1 MNSKNS
7 TMIEL
12 APHNL
17 CTGCTSCANT
27 CPHHAITMQADG
39 EGFLYPAIDRNLCV
53 ECGLCTKRC
62 PILLPEQQKNESSPK
77 AFALW
82 SYPDRTVSS
91 SGGAFSAFA
100 RSVIKKGGR
109 VWGAAFV
116 GKLKCRHVESDS
128 LDGLAALRGSKY
140 VQSDLGSVFSLIKEE
155 LQQGIQVLFCGTP
168 CQVAGLQAYL
178 HKGYDNLLTLDLA
191 CHGVPSDAILQAY
204 IKKLSVKKG
213 INIDKFEFRRL
224 NGWGKAPAVEIRGKL
239 CPIYG
244 IDDLYMRAFD
254 RSALFRLSCYSC
266 PYARL
271 PRLGD
276 CTIADFWGIGRHGKP
291 FKQNV
296 LKGVSLVLANNKKGE
311 KAVSQLENVFMEQR
325 TLEEAL
331 IENHN
336 ITHPSLRHPQRNL
349 IIHAFLNPNKTLDEI
364 AVEFNLIDKSL
375 KGQIK
380 ELASKWHVFDLVKSV
395 YNKYKSL

>member
-1 MNSKNS
+1 
-7 TMIEL
+7 MIEL
-12 APHNL
+12 ASHDL
-17 CTGCTSCANT
+17 CTGCTSCVNT
-27 CPHHAITMQADG
+27 CSHHAITMQADS
-39 EGFLYPAIDRNLCV
+39 EGFLYPVINRNLCV

-62 PILLPEQQKNESSPK
+62 PILLPVKQKNESSPK

-116 GKLKCRHVESDS
+116 GKLKCRHAEADS
-128 LDGLAALRGSKY
+128 LDELAALRGSKY
-140 VQSDLGSVFSLIKEE
+140 VQSDLGSVFSQIKEE

-168 CQVAGLQAYL
+168 CQVAGLRAYL
-178 HKGYDNLLTLDLA
+178 HKEYDNLLTLDLA
-191 CHGVPSDAILQAY
+191 CHGVPSDAIFQAY
-204 IKKLSVKKG
+204 IKKLSVKKE
-213 INIDKFEFRRL
+213 INVDKFEFRRL

-239 CPIYG
+239 RPIYG
-244 IDDLYMRAFD
+244 IDNLYMRAFD
-254 RSALFRLSCYSC
+254 QSALFRSSCYSC

-311 KAVSQLENVFMEQR
+311 ETISQLEDVFMEQR

-331 IENHN
+331 VENHN
-336 ITHPSLRHPQRNL
+336 ITHPSVQHPRRNL
-349 IIHAFLNPNKTLDEI
+349 IIRAFLNPNKSLDEI
-364 AVEFNLIDKSL
+364 AVEFDLIDNSL
-375 KGQIK
+375 KGKVK
-380 ELASKWHVFDLVKSV
+380 ELASKWHVFDMVKSV

>member
-1 MNSKNS
+1 
-7 TMIEL
+7 MIEL

-140 VQSDLGSVFSLIKEE
+140 VQSDL
-155 LQQGIQVLFCGTP
+155 VLF
-168 CQVAGLQAYL
+168 
-178 HKGYDNLLTLDLA
+178 
-191 CHGVPSDAILQAY
+191 
-204 IKKLSVKKG
+204 
-213 INIDKFEFRRL
+213 
-224 NGWGKAPAVEIRGKL
+224 
-239 CPIYG
+239 
-244 IDDLYMRAFD
+244 
-254 RSALFRLSCYSC
+254 
-266 PYARL
+266 
-271 PRLGD
+271 
-276 CTIADFWGIGRHGKP
+276 
-291 FKQNV
+291 
-296 LKGVSLVLANNKKGE
+296 
-311 KAVSQLENVFMEQR
+311 
-325 TLEEAL
+325 
-331 IENHN
+331 
-336 ITHPSLRHPQRNL
+336 
-349 IIHAFLNPNKTLDEI
+349 FL
-364 AVEFNLIDKSL
+364 
-375 KGQIK
+375 
-380 ELASKWHVFDLVKSV
+380 
-395 YNKYKSL
+395 

>member
-1 MNSKNS
+1 
-7 TMIEL
+7 MIEL

-140 VQSDLGSVFSLIKEE
+140 VQSDLGHVFRQVKKDLKDG
-155 LQQGIQVLFCGTP
+155 LTVLFSGTP
-168 CQVAGLQAYL
+168 CQTAGLNSYIGKKL
-178 HKGYDNLLTLDLA
+178 RDHLILVDIV
-191 CHGVPSDAILQAY
+191 CHGVPGPYLWRDYIAYLEKKHGDKICWVNFRDKQAFGWTAHKGTFKFVKGGGKMSFTYLFYQHIMFRSSCGKCHFTNTKRPSDI
-204 IKKLSVKKG
+204 
-213 INIDKFEFRRL
+213 
-224 NGWGKAPAVEIRGKL
+224 
-239 CPIYG
+239 
-244 IDDLYMRAFD
+244 
-254 RSALFRLSCYSC
+254 
-266 PYARL
+266 
-271 PRLGD
+271 
-276 CTIADFWGIGRHGKP
+276 TIADFWGWQKTAPDINKDD
-291 FKQNV
+291 
-296 LKGVSLVLANNKKGE
+296 KGVSLILVNTAKGQE
-311 KAVSQLENVFMEQR
+311 LFDAIKNRMIVIPAQLEDCLQPNLQ
-325 TLEEAL
+325 
-331 IENHN
+331 
-336 ITHPSLRHPQRNL
+336 HPSYPHPLKEAFEHDYAKHGFVYVAKKYGDMGWRYRFSILKRKISTAKKLLMQR
-349 IIHAFLNPNKTLDEI
+349 IGK
-364 AVEFNLIDKSL
+364 
-375 KGQIK
+375 
-380 ELASKWHVFDLVKSV
+380 
-395 YNKYKSL
+395 

>member
-1 MNSKNS
+1 
-7 TMIEL
+7 MIEL

-53 ECGLCTKRC
+53 ECGLCMKRC
-62 PILLPEQQKNESSPK
+62 PILLPVQQKNESSPK

-116 GKLKCRHVESDS
+116 GKLKCKHVEVDS
-128 LDGLAALRGSKY
+128 LDGLVALRGSKY
-140 VQSDLGSVFSLIKEE
+140 VQSELDSVFSRIKGE
-155 LQQGIQVLFCGTP
+155 LQHGIQVLFCGTP

-178 HKGYDNLLTLDLA
+178 HKEYENLLTLDLA
-191 CHGVPSDAILQAY
+191 CHGVPSDAVFKAY
-204 IKKLSVKKG
+204 IKKLSAKKRT
-213 INIDKFEFRRL
+213 NIDNFGFRRL
-224 NGWGKAPAVEIRGKL
+224 NGWGFAPAVEITSKW

-244 IDDLYMRAFD
+244 IDNLYMRAFD
-254 RSALFRLSCYSC
+254 CSALFRLSCYSC
-266 PYARL
+266 PYARI
-271 PRLGD
+271 PRIGD

-296 LKGVSLVLANNKKGE
+296 LKGVSLVLVNNKKGE
-311 KAVSQLENVFMEQR
+311 DAISQLEDVFMEQR

-331 IENHN
+331 VENHN
-336 ITHPSLRHPQRNL
+336 ITSPSVPHPQRNQ
-349 IIHAFLNPNKTLDEI
+349 IIQVFLNPNKSLNEI
-364 AVEFNLIDKSL
+364 AEEFDLIDNSL
-375 KGQIK
+375 KGKVK
-380 ELASKWHVFDLVKSV
+380 ELASKWHVFDVVKSV

>member
-1 MNSKNS
+1 
-7 TMIEL
+7 MIEL
-12 APHNL
+12 APYDL
-17 CTGCTSCANT
+17 CTGCTSCANA

-39 EGFLYPAIDRNLCV
+39 EGFLYPTIDRNRCV

-62 PILLPEQQKNESSPK
+62 PILSPLRRDNTNVPK
-77 AFALW
+77 TFALW

-100 RSVIKKGGR
+100 RNIIKEKGC

-116 GKLKCRHVESDS
+116 NKSKCKHIEAKS
-128 LDGLAALRGSKY
+128 LDELVALRGSKY
-140 VQSDLGSVFSLIKEE
+140 VQSELRDAFSKIKGE

-178 HKGYDNLLTLDLA
+178 HKEYDNLLTLDLA
-191 CHGVPSDAILQAY
+191 CHGVPSDIVFQAY
-204 IKKLSVKKG
+204 LKKLSDRKG
-213 INIDKFEFRRL
+213 VNIDRFEFRRL
-224 NGWGKAPAVEIRGKL
+224 NGWGFAPTVEIRSKL
-239 CPIYG
+239 RPIYG
-244 IDDLYMRAFD
+244 IDNLYMRAFD
-254 RSALFRLSCYSC
+254 RSALFRSSCYSC

-311 KAVSQLENVFMEQR
+311 EAVSQLENVFMEQR

-380 ELASKWHVFDLVKSV
+380 ELASKWHVFDVVKSV